1 MNFPTTND
9 DDDISAEPRFTDRDG
24 DKVTPLRLLLFS
36 FFSLYF
42 HRLSVLYVSLIH
54 VYILRSTTITRKRNN
69 GCSFL
74 FDFIFLPNEPNVA
87 SFACDLDSS
96 PTDCDT
102 ASKFRQNIMSTK
114 GGVFFLVETRLAGT
128 PSYEILRRPPLT
140 SRSGFDRVSVCVG
153 CTTKRG
159 DRIAALIKHELA
171 PGGGGGRERVI
182 GRQQL
187 IRR

>member
-1 MNFPTTND
+1 MSACLQTREREKRNGVEDAAQREKEGTSSTTETMHGRHYSHYRTRLLWDIIMNFPTTND

-74 FDFIFLPNEPNVA
+74 FDFIFFCQMNRMSHLSRATSIRLQPIATQQVN
-87 SFACDLDSS
+87 LD
-96 PTDCDT
+96 
-102 ASKFRQNIMSTK
+102 KI
-114 GGVFFLVETRLAGT
+114 
-128 PSYEILRRPPLT
+128 
-140 SRSGFDRVSVCVG
+140 
-153 CTTKRG
+153 
-159 DRIAALIKHELA
+159 
-171 PGGGGGRERVI
+171 
-182 GRQQL
+182 
-187 IRR
+187 

>member
-74 FDFIFLPNEPNVA
+74 FDFIFFCQMNRMSHLSRATSIRLQPIATQQVN
-87 SFACDLDSS
+87 LD
-96 PTDCDT
+96 
-102 ASKFRQNIMSTK
+102 KI
-114 GGVFFLVETRLAGT
+114 
-128 PSYEILRRPPLT
+128 
-140 SRSGFDRVSVCVG
+140 
-153 CTTKRG
+153 
-159 DRIAALIKHELA
+159 
-171 PGGGGGRERVI
+171 
-182 GRQQL
+182 
-187 IRR
+187 